1 MNKRALGAAALL
13 TASAL
18 TACSAGHTAYVPT
31 TAPGENASSAVVLA
45 STSPANSLD
54 FTTTGGAA
62 IPAALMSNVYETLV
76 RIDPDTGDI
85 VPHLA
90 TAWDVN
96 DAGTEYTFTLRDDVH
111 FSDGTPFSAQT
122 AAFSINYV
130 KDSWSNGLKSQMD
143 AVESAAAVDDHT
155 LRVTLSQPSNKW
167 LWSIGTVTGAMMHE
181 GGMDALASRP
191 VGTGPFTVA
200 GFSPNEFVSL
210 KVNADY
216 WGEPPARDVTIRYFP
231 DAMSAVN
238 ALQSGGADIVW
249 AVQAPE
255 LLSNLP
261 DNYHTTVGT
270 TNGEVVLSMNNK
282 AAPFDNPKVRQAV
295 AYAVDRNAAN
305 DVLWDAAATDTGGAP
320 VPPTD
325 PWFSGRDYY
334 PYDPAKARQLMEEA
348 GAVGTHI
355 TITVPTL
362 PYAQT
367 ISELLYSQLTDV
379 GFDVELE
386 SAEFPAMWLAQVM
399 GAKDYQMSIVSHVE
413 PRDITTLFG
422 SSDYYLGY
430 DSQTV
435 RDLFAEADTSAD
447 EAASTQL
454 MGQAVDQIMED
465 MGALTLMNMPNIVL
479 TRDGVTGVRP
489 DQVTD
494 AIELRDI
501 DVVTNTTGEA
511 AHG

>member
-1 MNKRALGAAALL
+1 MNKRALGAAAFL
-13 TASAL
+13 AAGAL

-31 TAPGENASSAVVLA
+31 TAPGKSASSAVVLA

-76 RIDPDTGDI
+76 RIDPESGEI

-90 TAWDVN
+90 TGWRVN
-96 DAGTEYTFTLRDDVH
+96 EAGTEYTFALREGVS
-111 FSDGTPFSAQT
+111 FSDGAAFNAET

-130 KDSWSNGLKSQMD
+130 REKWTNGLKSQMD
-143 AVESAAAVDDHT
+143 AVAAAEAIGENT
-155 LRVTLSQPSNKW
+155 LKVTLSRPSNKW
-167 LWSIGTVTGAMMHE
+167 LWSMGTVTGAMMHE
-181 GGMDALASRP
+181 GAVGELSSKP
-191 VGTGPFTVA
+191 VGTGPFMVA

-210 KVNADY
+210 TINPDY
-216 WGEPPARDVTIRYFP
+216 WGKAPARDVTIRYFP

-261 DNYHTTVGT
+261 DEYRTTVGT
-270 TNGEVVLSMNNK
+270 TNGEVVLSMNNQ
-282 AAPFDNPKVRQAV
+282 AAPFDDPRVRQAV

-305 DVLWDAAATDTGGAP
+305 DILWDAAATDTGGAP

-325 PWFSGRDYY
+325 PWFSGKDYY
-334 PYDPAKARQLMEEA
+334 PHDPDKARELLAEA
-348 GAVGTHI
+348 GATGAHI

-367 ISELLYSQLTDV
+367 ISELLYSQLTEV
-379 GFDVELE
+379 GFEVELE

-422 SSDYYLGY
+422 SSEYYLGY
-430 DSQTV
+430 DSPTV
-435 RDLFAEADTSAD
+435 RDLFAKADTESE

-454 MGQAVDQIMED
+454 MGRAVDRIMED

-479 TRDGVTGVRP
+479 TREGVTGVRP

-494 AIELRDI
+494 AIELRDV
-501 DVVTNTTGEA
+501 DFTPRAGGDTND
-511 AHG
+511 